1 MLLKAYL
8 PRYFHPLKS
17 YLIHLQSFP
26 VIYMRQLTLLIGLIL
41 APFYGLAQTYEF
53 GGFLGGANYI
63 GDVGD
68 TKYISPNQLVVG
80 GLFKWNRSPR
90 HSFRASATIGKITA
104 NDLDANDQRRVTRE
118 YQFKN
123 TIKEFSLG
131 IEFTFWEYNPHPGTP
146 IQTPYLYI
154 GLTYFIYDDLYRDAE
169 NNMVADGKGSTF
181 AIPMVLGYKTT
192 LTRFISLGFEI
203 GARYTFTD
211 NLDGSNPSGAGDMH
225 YTFGNL
231 NSNDWYVFSGITLT
245 FAFGRAPCNS
255 KF

>member
-1 MLLKAYL
+1 MDRKHFYYPIFQQLT
-8 PRYFHPLKS
+8 S
-17 YLIHLQSFP
+17 NLIHLQSFP
-26 VIYMRQLTLLIGLIL
+26 IYMKQLTLLVGLIL
-41 APFYGLAQTYEF
+41 APIYGFAQTYEF

-68 TKYISPNQLVVG
+68 TKYINPNQLVVG

-90 HSFRASATIGKITA
+90 HSFRASATFGNIKA
-104 NDLDANDQRRVTRE
+104 NDLDSNDQRRMARG

-123 TIKEFSLG
+123 KITEFSLG
-131 IEFTFWEYNPHPGTP
+131 LEFTFWEYNTHSGEP
-146 IQTPYLYI
+146 IHTPYLYTGI
-154 GLTYFIYDDLYRDAE
+154 TYFLFDDLYRNEE
-169 NNMVADGKGSTF
+169 NEMVSDGNNSSL
-181 AIPMVLGYKTT
+181 AIPIVLGYKTT
-192 LTRFISLGFEI
+192 ITRFISLGFEI

-211 NLDGSNPSGAGDMH
+211 NLDGSNPGGAGGMD